1 MECTVEVCRYILI
14 KSTNKLVKKIN
25 KLKNKLVKKNTSDVN
40 LFLKQIYKS
49 FRMKIPWCI
58 LNKPV

>member
-49 FRMKIPWCI
+49 FRMKIPWRI